1 MPAVR
6 WSFMPI
12 LVRRTALPLLF
23 LTAAWLTVTAVLPAQ
38 QPAPAPQLRVPTEL
52 APGVRYE
59 HLQQEAPA
67 GEPWSIHVLRVA
79 RDAKG
84 VRIAAVSGA
93 TPEGRMTRN
102 LPTQIARTAAS
113 DREQVLAAVNGD
125 YDMAAP
131 YLGVSDGLS
140 VTSGRLWTT
149 GKPAWPALALLAS
162 GEPVIAVPEV
172 SIDLRAGRRRVAIG
186 GLNKPLGSGHGSH
199 PRAYTHEYATH
210 LRSAQPFRAVVI
222 GRLSPALPLRVDRT
236 VRGVVLDTAAGVK
249 ELAIPAGAV
258 VVAEW
263 VSDSALGSAAA
274 GAGLKRGGKVSLDFR
289 VRMAGRKH
297 VREAIGG
304 FPVLVRDG
312 RRTIEGDP
320 SAYLSL
326 RHPRTAACYNPREL
340 IFVVVDG
347 RQPKLSLGMTLTELA
362 DLMLSLGCTVA
373 INTDGGGSSVM
384 AIAPPASG
392 ATTPASKDVIPS
404 EARNLHFQNTSSS
417 NLHIVNSPSDGSERG
432 RGNAW
437 VILKKK

>member
-1 MPAVR
+1 MPT
-6 WSFMPI
+6 
-12 LVRRTALPLLF
+12 LVRRTAFPLLF
-23 LTAAWLTVTAVLPAQ
+23 LTAAWLTVTALLPAQ
-38 QPAPAPQLRVPTEL
+38 QPAPATEPRSPL
-52 APGVRYE
+52 QIATGVHYE
-59 HLQQEAPA
+59 HLQQNGPA

-84 VRIAAVSGA
+84 VRIAAVSGT
-93 TPEGRMTRN
+93 TPEGRMTRA

-113 DREQVLAAVNGD
+113 GREQVLATVNGD

-131 YLGVSDGLS
+131 HVGLSDGLS
-140 VTSGRLWTT
+140 ITSGRLWTT
-149 GKPAWPALALLAS
+149 GKPDWPALGLLAS

-172 SIDLRAGRRRVAIG
+172 SIELRAGRRRVAIG
-186 GLNKPLGSGHGSH
+186 GLNKPLGSGHGAH
-199 PRAYTHEYATH
+199 PRAYTQEYATH
-210 LRSAQPFRAVVI
+210 LRSARPFRAVVI
-222 GRLSPALPLRVDRT
+222 GRPSPALPLRVDRT

-249 ELAIPAGAV
+249 ELAIPAGAI

-263 VSDSALGSAAA
+263 VSESALGSASA
-274 GAGLKRGGKVSLDFR
+274 GVSLKRGDKVSLDFR

-297 VREAIGG
+297 VRQSIGG

-312 RRTIEGDP
+312 RRSIEGEP

-347 RQPKLSLGMTLTELA
+347 RQRRLSVGMNLIELA
-362 DLMLSLGCTVA
+362 DLMVSLGCTVA

-384 AIAPPASG
+384 AIATPLPAP
-392 ATTPASKDVIPS
+392 ARVTTTGTAQVDDARLSYTSRVAGPAL
-404 EARNLHFQNTSSS
+404 A
-417 NLHIVNSPSDGSERG
+417 IVNSPSDGAERG